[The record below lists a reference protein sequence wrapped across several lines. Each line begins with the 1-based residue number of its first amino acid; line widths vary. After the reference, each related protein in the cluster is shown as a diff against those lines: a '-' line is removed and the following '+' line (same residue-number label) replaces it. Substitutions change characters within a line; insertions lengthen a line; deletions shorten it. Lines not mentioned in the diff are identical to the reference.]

1 MRRAEREVAGVAALA
16 GLLDRA
22 AYATLSF
29 LDSGAPAAVPVSFGY
44 RVEGGI
50 FVFYI
55 HSAGEG
61 HKMECL
67 QNDPR
72 AVLSAVGDNRIV
84 LAEPACRS
92 TCFYESVIASGE
104 VEFVTA
110 PEEKRAAL
118 DCIMHHCGGAGAYD
132 YPEAMLER
140 TAILRLSARS
150 ISGKSNIAEMKR

>member
-16 GLLDRA
+16 GILDRA

-29 LDSGAPAAVPVSFGY
+29 LDCGAPAAVPVSFGY

-92 TCFYESVIASGE
+92 TMRYACVIADGE
-104 VEFVTA
+104 ISELTA
-110 PEEKRAAL
+110 PAEKAAAL
-118 DCIMHHCGGAGAYD
+118 DLIMNHYGAAGHFD
-132 YPEAMLER
+132 YPAPMLER
-140 TAILRLSARS
+140 TAILKLTVASV
-150 ISGKSNIAEMKR
+150 SGKSNCR

>member
-16 GLLDRA
+16 GILDRA

-29 LDSGAPAAVPVSFGY
+29 LDIGAPAAVPVSFGY

-67 QNDPR
+67 RNDPR
-72 AVLSAVGDNRIV
+72 AVLSAVPI
-84 LAEPACRS
+84 LALIFAQ
-92 TCFYESVIASGE
+92 
-104 VEFVTA
+104 
-110 PEEKRAAL
+110 L
-118 DCIMHHCGGAGAYD
+118 
-132 YPEAMLER
+132 YPR
-140 TAILRLSARS
+140 T
-150 ISGKSNIAEMKR
+150 

>member
-16 GLLDRA
+16 GILDRA

-29 LDSGAPAAVPVSFGY
+29 LDCGAPAAVPVSFGY

-67 QNDPR
+67 QNDPQ

-110 PEEKRAAL
+110 PEEKRTAL
-118 DCIMHHCGGAGAYD
+118 DCIMHHCGGAGTYD

>member
-16 GLLDRA
+16 GILDRA

-29 LDSGAPAAVPVSFGY
+29 LDCGAPAAVPVSFGY

-118 DCIMHHCGGAGAYD
+118 DRIMHHCGGAGVYD

-150 ISGKSNIAEMKR
+150 ISGKSNTADMKR

>member
-16 GLLDRA
+16 GILDRA

-61 HKMECL
+61 HNCL
-67 QNDPR
+67 LYTSD
-72 AVLSAVGDNRIV
+72 
-84 LAEPACRS
+84 
-92 TCFYESVIASGE
+92 
-104 VEFVTA
+104 
-110 PEEKRAAL
+110 AADEL
-118 DCIMHHCGGAGAYD
+118 
-132 YPEAMLER
+132 
-140 TAILRLSARS
+140 
-150 ISGKSNIAEMKR
+150 